1 MTKAKL
7 FTTGGSQAVRLPAE
21 FRFEGDEVDIRRDSV
36 TGDVVLSKPIAS
48 WDEYF
53 DWVRTLD
60 LPDDVLRAISRRTT
74 CATCCR
80 SAGVAEFLL
89 DTEAASRLMR
99 AERGAI
105 TSLRRSGA
113 KSVSISSI
121 TMAELLY
128 GARLREDN
136 PSVMAAVRAFLARI
150 SVHPW
155 DEEAAEAHARIRVG
169 ASRRGRAGAFD
180 IMIAAHAEALGMT
193 LVTSDAAVKN
203 LKIDGLKIVSW

>member
-1 MTKAKL
+1 
-7 FTTGGSQAVRLPAE
+7 
-21 FRFEGDEVDIRRDSV
+21 
-36 TGDVVLSKPIAS
+36 
-48 WDEYF
+48 
-53 DWVRTLD
+53 
-60 LPDDVLRAISRRTT
+60 
-74 CATCCR
+74 
-80 SAGVAEFLL
+80 VAEFLL

-99 AERGAI
+99 GERRAVTG
-105 TSLRRSGA
+105 LRRSGA

-155 DEEAAEAHARIRVG
+155 DERAAEGHARIRVG
-169 ASRRGRAGAFD
+169 AKRLGRSAGAFD

-203 LKIDGLKIVSW
+203 LKIDDLKIVSW

>member
-1 MTKAKL
+1 M
-7 FTTGGSQAVRLPAE
+7 
-21 FRFEGDEVDIRRDSV
+21 
-36 TGDVVLSKPIAS
+36 
-48 WDEYF
+48 
-53 DWVRTLD
+53 
-60 LPDDVLRAISRRTT
+60 
-74 CATCCR
+74 
-80 SAGVAEFLL
+80 AEFLL

-99 AERGAI
+99 AERRAV

-155 DEEAAEAHARIRVG
+155 DEEAAEAHARIRVD
-169 ASRRGRAGAFD
+169 AKRLGRSAGAFD
-180 IMIAAHAEALGMT
+180 IMIAAHAEALGVT